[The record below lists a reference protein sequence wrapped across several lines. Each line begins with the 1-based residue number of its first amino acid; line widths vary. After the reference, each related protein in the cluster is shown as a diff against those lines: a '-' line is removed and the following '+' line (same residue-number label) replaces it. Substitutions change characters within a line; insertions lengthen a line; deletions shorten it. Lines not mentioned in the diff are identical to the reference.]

1 MTNHINFLDLQKEIQ
16 PLKEKIKN
24 KIEDIFFK
32 KSNFIL
38 GNELEEFE
46 ENFAYYINTKYCIG
60 VANGTDALEIALN
73 SLQLNQDDE
82 IITQAN
88 TYVSTCLGVTN
99 NNLNLKVVDVD
110 PDTYQIDLDL
120 LEKSITEKTKVIL
133 IVHLTGSCCNMDKL
147 MDIVNKH
154 NLILVEDCAQS
165 HGALYNNKKLGT
177 YGLLST
183 FSFYP
188 GKNLGAFGDGGSI
201 CTNDEKLYDYI
212 RSYRNNGCIIKYKH
226 DIIGRNSRLDT
237 IHAAILDIKLKN
249 LDLNNSKRRENA
261 YLYNSLLKDI
271 EEIETP
277 KIEDKC
283 LPVYH
288 LYIIKTEFRDAL
300 QEYLKKNNIQSGVHY
315 PISIYEL
322 ECYKDKLKNS
332 SYPEKAINNSKKIL
346 SLPMYPDLT
355 KEEIEYVC
363 NTINN
368 FFNVI

>member
-1 MTNHINFLDLQKEIQ
+1 MKEIKFLDPQKEII
-16 PLKEKIKN
+16 PLKDKIN
-24 KIEDIFFK
+24 LKINEIFFNK
-32 KSNFIL
+32 TNFIM
-38 GNELEEFE
+38 GNDVNEFE
-46 ENFAYYINTKYCIG
+46 KNFSDFITTKYCIG
-60 VANGTDALEIALN
+60 VANGTDALEIAFN
-73 SLQLNQDDE
+73 SLKLNKEDE
-82 IITQAN
+82 VITQAN
-88 TYVSTCLGVTN
+88 TYVASCLGVTN
-99 NNLNLKVVDVD
+99 NNLNLRVVDVD

-120 LEKSITEKTKVIL
+120 LEKSITKKTKVIL

-147 MDIVNKH
+147 IDIVKKY

-188 GKNLGAFGDGGSI
+188 GKNLGAFGDGGAI

-226 DIIGRNSRLDT
+226 EIIGRNSRLDT
-237 IHAAILDIKLKN
+237 IHAAVLDIKLKN

-261 YLYNSLLKDI
+261 YIYNSLLKDI
-271 EEIETP
+271 EEIEIP

-300 QEYLKKNNIQSGVHY
+300 QEHLKKNNIQSGVHY

-322 ECYKDKLKNS
+322 ECYENKLKNS
-332 SYPEKAINNSKKIL
+332 SYPEKSINNSKKIL
-346 SLPMYPDLT
+346 SLPMYPDLS
-355 KEEIEYVC
+355 KEEIERVC
-363 NTINN
+363 NTIKN

>member
-1 MTNHINFLDLQKEIQ
+1 MKEIKFLDPQKEII
-16 PLKEKIKN
+16 PLKDKIN
-24 KIEDIFFK
+24 LKINEIFFNK
-32 KSNFIL
+32 TNFIM
-38 GNELEEFE
+38 GNDVNEFE
-46 ENFAYYINTKYCIG
+46 KNFSDFITTKYCIG
-60 VANGTDALEIALN
+60 VANGTDALEIAFN
-73 SLQLNQDDE
+73 SLKLNKEDE
-82 IITQAN
+82 VITQAN
-88 TYVSTCLGVTN
+88 TYVASCLGVTN
-99 NNLNLKVVDVD
+99 NNLNLRVVDVD

-120 LEKSITEKTKVIL
+120 LEKSITKKTKVIL

-147 MDIVNKH
+147 IDIVKKY

-188 GKNLGAFGDGGSI
+188 GKNLGAFGDGGAI

-226 DIIGRNSRLDT
+226 EIIGRNSRLDT
-237 IHAAILDIKLKN
+237 IHAAVLDIKLKN

-261 YLYNSLLKDI
+261 YIYNSLLKDI
-271 EEIETP
+271 EEIEIP

-300 QEYLKKNNIQSGVHY
+300 QEHLKK
-315 PISIYEL
+315 
-322 ECYKDKLKNS
+322 K
-332 SYPEKAINNSKKIL
+332 
-346 SLPMYPDLT
+346 
-355 KEEIEYVC
+355 
-363 NTINN
+363 
-368 FFNVI
+368 

>member
-1 MTNHINFLDLQKEIQ
+1 MIKFLDLKKEIE
-16 PLKEKIKN
+16 PLKEKINN
-24 KIEDIFFK
+24 KINDILFNK
-32 KSNFIL
+32 TNFIL
-38 GNELEEFE
+38 GNELNEFE
-46 ENFAYYINTKYCIG
+46 KNFAEYINTDYCIG
-60 VANGTDALEIALN
+60 VANGTDALEIAIHSLN
-73 SLQLNQDDE
+73 LKKEDE

-88 TYVSTCLGVTN
+88 TYVATCLGVTN
-99 NNLNLKVVDVD
+99 NNLNLKLVDIK
-110 PDTYQIDLDL
+110 PNTYQIDLEL
-120 LEKSITEKTKVIL
+120 LEQSITEKTKVIL

-147 MDIVNKH
+147 MEIVKKYD
-154 NLILVEDCAQS
+154 LILIEDCAQS

-188 GKNLGAFGDGGSI
+188 GKNLGAFGDGGAI
-201 CTNDEKLYDYI
+201 CTNNKKLYDYI
-212 RSYRNNGCIIKYKH
+212 RNYRNNGCIIKYKH

-261 YLYNSLLKDI
+261 YLYNSLLK
-271 EEIETP
+271 EIEN
-277 KIEDKC
+277 IEIPEIEKDC

-288 LYIIKTEFRDAL
+288 LYMIKTDYRDAL
-300 QEYLKKNNIQSGVHY
+300 QEYLKKNNIESGIHY

-322 ECYKDKLKNS
+322 ECYKNKLINS
-332 SYPEKAINNSKKIL
+332 SIPQNSINNSKRIL

-355 KEEIEYVC
+355 KEEIKIIC
-363 NTINN
+363 NTIKN

>member
-1 MTNHINFLDLQKEIQ
+1 
-16 PLKEKIKN
+16 
-24 KIEDIFFK
+24 
-32 KSNFIL
+32 
-38 GNELEEFE
+38 
-46 ENFAYYINTKYCIG
+46 
-60 VANGTDALEIALN
+60 
-73 SLQLNQDDE
+73 
-82 IITQAN
+82 
-88 TYVSTCLGVTN
+88 
-99 NNLNLKVVDVD
+99 
-110 PDTYQIDLDL
+110 
-120 LEKSITEKTKVIL
+120 
-133 IVHLTGSCCNMDKL
+133 

-226 DIIGRNSRLDT
+226 EIIGRNSRLDT